1 MNFFTMNNKLGC
13 GYKSY
18 PLSDIAVSVEYPGEH
33 YDTIKLKSTAWQ
45 KSKNGLTATTE
56 IKGVGA
62 VTLRVTKRNGGLILQ
77 AALKTNSDFE
87 ARKLSAFVISGVTP
101 IHADVMS
108 FNALHSYHHL
118 RTFEMES
125 NVKTVATVSNQKER
139 AVDYMAFKG
148 NYNGKKDIYGVFGF
162 ISFAQHFGEITLCE
176 NGVFQIRTNLENATY
191 APDTTIK
198 TDKCFF
204 YAERG
209 NKDILSVYGRE
220 IAKEN
225 KAEPLTDIPT
235 GWCSWYYYGSGIS
248 QDIILENARLL
259 KQNSLP
265 VKYVQIDDG
274 WQNNNGDWE
283 ANEKFP
289 DGMKAL
295 ADNIRREGFI
305 PGIWFSPFLFSPE
318 SKVFKEHPEWFIHRP
333 DGTTDSRRFI
343 DYSIKGAR
351 EWLAGV
357 ARKLSVEWGYRYI
370 KIDYITPGI
379 SDYGYKKKDFNSI
392 KNFREAIKT
401 VRSAVT
407 EDTLIL
413 NCTSSVSASA
423 GLSDSVRVS
432 VDIFEGWDSLKYVA
446 NQVLCR
452 YFTSEFIVPD
462 PDCLMVRTESQHDSE
477 AFRICTRDE
486 NEIRTF
492 VTFISAAGGTLM
504 LSDKLALLTDADI
517 EKIKTLFPI
526 NSKPAK
532 PLDLFERAVPSILY
546 YGERDGLEIYA
557 LFNWEDKT
565 DTLELKFNSKR
576 YVKGF
581 YSGKEYSVPRIFS
594 IKLEPHSCE
603 VVYVAKNK
611 EDLPKAG
618 NGILPE

>member
-1 MNFFTMNNKLGC
+1 MNFFVMNNKLGC

-18 PLSDIAVSVEYPGEH
+18 PLTDIAVSVEYHGEH
-33 YDTIKLKSTAWQ
+33 YDIIKIKSTEWTKA
-45 KSKNGLTATTE
+45 KNGLTASTE
-56 IKGVGA
+56 VKGVGA

-77 AALKTNSDFE
+77 ATLKTASDFK
-87 ARKLSAFVISGVTP
+87 ARKLSALIISGVTP

-118 RTFEMES
+118 RTFEMAS
-125 NVKTVATVSNQKER
+125 DVKTVATVRNQKEN
-139 AVDYMAFKG
+139 AVDYMAFRG

-162 ISFAQHFGEITLCE
+162 ISFAQHFGEIALCE
-176 NGVFQIRTNLENATY
+176 NGAFQIRTNLENAVFE
-191 APDTTIK
+191 PDTIVK

-204 YAERG
+204 FAERG

-225 KAEPLTDIPT
+225 KVEQPSEPPT
-235 GWCSWYYYGSGIS
+235 GWCSWYYYGNGIS
-248 QDIILENARLL
+248 QDIILENAKLL
-259 KQNSLP
+259 KQNDVP
-265 VKYVQIDDG
+265 VKYIQVDDG

-295 ADNIRREGFI
+295 ADNIRNEGFV
-305 PGIWFSPFLFSPE
+305 PGIWFSPFLFSAE
-318 SKVFKEHPEWFIHRP
+318 SKVFAEHPEWFIRQS
-333 DGTTDSRRFI
+333 DGTTDGRRFI

-357 ARKLSVEWGYRYI
+357 ARRLSLEWGYRYI

-379 SDYGYKKKDFNSI
+379 SNYGYKKKDFNSI
-392 KNFREAIKT
+392 KNFREAIRT
-401 VRSAVT
+401 IRSAVT

-413 NCTSSVSASA
+413 NCTSSVNASA

-446 NQVLCR
+446 NQAFCR

-462 PDCLMVRTESQHDSE
+462 PDCLMVRTEGQHDSE
-477 AFRICTRDE
+477 AFRICTRNE
-486 NEIRTF
+486 NEIRTY
-492 VTFISAAGGTLM
+492 VTFINAAGGALM
-504 LSDKLALLTDADI
+504 LSDKLALLSNSDI

-546 YGERDGLEIYA
+546 YGERNGLEMYA
-557 LFNWEDKT
+557 LFNWEDKA
-565 DTLELKFNSKR
+565 DTLELKFKGKR
-576 YVKGF
+576 YLKGF
-581 YSGKEYSVPRIFS
+581 YSGREYCVPQLFS

-611 EDLPKAG
+611 EDLQKAG
-618 NGILPE
+618 KSIIPE